1 MERGHLVRFRSSEAT
16 NGTRAHFLKTLF
28 FSTAAVYRFALN
40 GGGQD
45 VRAPCFARFS
55 K

>member
-28 FSTAAVYRFALN
+28 L
-40 GGGQD
+40 
-45 VRAPCFARFS
+45 ARLPFIAS
-55 K
+55 L